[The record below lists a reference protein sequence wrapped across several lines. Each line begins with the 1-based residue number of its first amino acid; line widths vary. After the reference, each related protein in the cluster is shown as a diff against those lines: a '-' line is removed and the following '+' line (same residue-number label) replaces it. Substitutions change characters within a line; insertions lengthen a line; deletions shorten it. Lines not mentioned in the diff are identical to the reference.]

1 MCGICGLVEM
11 APDSLAAS
19 ELVQR
24 MNAAITHRGPDSDG
38 FYYDDSVALAMRRL
52 AIVDLST
59 GDQPMTNE
67 DGTVW
72 LVFNGEIFNYPEL
85 RPALESLGHTFRTQ
99 SDTEAIVHLYE
110 EYGLNCVDHLRGQFA
125 IAIWDSVKQRL
136 LLARDR
142 TGQKPLYYAF
152 SEPVQLADQFRL
164 PARGGFYF
172 GSELNSLLEA
182 PLQRRVNLKAIDHYL
197 TLMYVPDPWTA
208 FEGIYK
214 LPPGH
219 RMVLDLSDRR
229 QASIERYWDLPF
241 EPKWEGDPD
250 QLRRELRD
258 EIHSAVEIRLM
269 SDVPLGA
276 HLSGGID
283 SSIVVGLMAGMMD
296 KPVQTFAIG
305 FPESRYD
312 ETRFARDISQRFGT
326 DHHEFVMQ
334 ADTMDV
340 LPQMVRH
347 FGEPFADPAA
357 LPTWYLAQMTREH
370 VTVAL
375 NGDGGD
381 EAFAGYQRYFGDL
394 YVDLYRKIPGP
405 LRRRVLRPLIDRLPT
420 QADRPME
427 QSYTAALRGL
437 ARGAEVSHAASKVR
451 WSTHFQEDEKRALY
465 TPEMHSGLNGR
476 SSADLLSDSFYQAV
490 ARHRIDRTLYTDLH
504 HYLPGA
510 LLPKVDRMTMAH
522 SLEARSPFLD
532 HKVLELA
539 ARLPVSWKVRGQTTK
554 WILRDLFKDLLPQD
568 ITTRK
573 KSGFSVPLGPWFAG
587 ELYGPASDLLCSP
600 SSRVR
605 TYLKTQP
612 LTEML
617 EENRRGQHNH
627 GKRIWTLLNLELWLR
642 AYFG

>member
-1 MCGICGLVEM
+1 MCGICGLVELESGKP
-11 APDSLAAS
+11 APHDLL
-19 ELVQR
+19 ER

-38 FYYDDSVALAMRRL
+38 FHYDESVALAMRRL

-67 DGTVW
+67 EGTVW
-72 LVFNGEIFNYPEL
+72 LVFNGEIFNFPDL
-85 RPALESLGHTFRTQ
+85 RPKLEALGHEFQTN

-125 IAIWDSVKQRL
+125 IAIWDSLKQRL

-142 TGQKPLYYAF
+142 TGQKPLYYTF
-152 SEPVQLADQFRL
+152 SAPVQWGEQFRL
-164 PARGGFYF
+164 PENGAFYF
-172 GSELNSLLEA
+172 GSEINTLLEA
-182 PLQRRVNLKAIDHYL
+182 PIERRVNLKAIDHYL

-219 RMVLDLSDRR
+219 RMVLDFSERR
-229 QASIERYWDLPF
+229 QATIERYWDLPF
-241 EPKWEGDPD
+241 EPKWEGSPR
-250 QLRRELRD
+250 QLRQELRD
-258 EIHSAVEIRLM
+258 EITAAVEMRLM

-283 SSIVVGLMAGMMD
+283 SSIVVGLMARMMD
-296 KPVQTFAIG
+296 QPVKTFSIG

-312 ETRFARDISQRFGT
+312 ETRYAQDISQRFGT
-326 DHHEFVMQ
+326 EHREFVMQ
-334 ADTMDV
+334 ADTMAI
-340 LPQMVRH
+340 LPEMVRH

-357 LPTWYLAQMTREH
+357 LPTWYLAEMTREH

-381 EAFAGYQRYFGDL
+381 EAFAGYQRYFGDR
-394 YVDLYRKIPGP
+394 YVDIYRLIPGP
-405 LRRRVLRPLIDRLPT
+405 LRRHVLRPLIDRLPT

-451 WSTHFQEDEKRALY
+451 WSTHFQEDEKRRLY
-465 TPEMHSGLNGR
+465 NPDMLAGVNGR
-476 SSADLLSDSFYQAV
+476 SSADLLTESFYQAQ
-490 ARHRIDRTLYTDLH
+490 ARHRIDRTLYADLH

-554 WILRDLFKDLLPQD
+554 WILRDLFRDLLPDD
-568 ITTRK
+568 IITRN

-587 ELYGPASDLLCSP
+587 SLRGPALELLSGAE
-600 SSRVR
+600 SRLAQ
-605 TYLKTQP
+605 YFLQAP
-612 LTEML
+612 IQQLL
-617 EENRRGQHNH
+617 DENHQGQQNH
-627 GKRIWTLLNLELWLR
+627 GKRIWTLLNLEMWLR
-642 AYFG
+642 EYFG